1 MNFWQFLDKQIDRA
15 FKAMPG
21 WPDGRGLVG
30 IATFSLTV
38 GVMVMYRND
47 PTLRDDDF
55 FKTIATAIVITGFIN
70 AIVGWAF
77 GDTAKSA
84 AATDNTGKFADAMK
98 EQAITTRAS
107 LPEPSQTDVLLEPGD
122 TARAVDA
129 KTD

>member
-1 MNFWQFLDKQIDRA
+1 MNFWQFLDKQIDRT
-15 FKAMPG
+15 FKALPG

-55 FKTIATAIVITGFIN
+55 FKTIATAVVITGFIN

-84 AATDNTGKFADAMK
+84 TAADNTGKFADAMK

-107 LPEPSQTDVLLEPGD
+107 LPEPSQLDVLLEPGE
-122 TARAVDA
+122 TARAVDE
-129 KTD
+129 DHR